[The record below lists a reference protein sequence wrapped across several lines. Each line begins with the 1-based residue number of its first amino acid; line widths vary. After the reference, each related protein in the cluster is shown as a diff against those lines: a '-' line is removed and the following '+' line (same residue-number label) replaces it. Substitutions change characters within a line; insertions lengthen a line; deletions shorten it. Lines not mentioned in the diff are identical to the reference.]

1 MSQLRFEVRKDIHDT
16 VDLLERMMTKNGSAH
31 MSLGYLKT
39 TLVDVLMELT
49 PAKREI
55 ELYLLNRALER
66 ELETQQ

>member
-1 MSQLRFEVRKDIHDT
+1 MTQLRFEVRKDIHDT

-39 TLVDVLMELT
+39 ALVDVLMELT

-66 ELETQQ
+66 ELETKQ